1 MIAKL
6 TGLIDTIGDTFLI
19 LDVNGVGYLIS
30 CSSRTLSNIGAKDER
45 AMLLIETVMRAESLH
60 LYGFGSREEQ
70 DCFRL
75 LITVQGVGMRMGLAL
90 LSALAPSDI
99 YQAIAAQDKTTLTR
113 ADGVGP
119 KLATRILTELK
130 DKIPGDLN
138 FTPNVY
144 SLPSSLSPNV
154 QEAVSALVNL
164 GYRRLEAVTA
174 ISKAQHHLGEDA
186 SLNDLIRQGLSQL
199 ARSGT

>member
-30 CSSRTLSNIGAKDER
+30 CSSRTLSNIGAKGDR
-45 AMLLIETVMRAESLH
+45 AVLLIETVMRAESLH

-75 LITVQGVGMRMGLAL
+75 LTTVQGVGMRMGLAL

-99 YQAIAAQDKTTLTR
+99 YQAIAAQDKTTLTH

-119 KLATRILTELK
+119 KLASRILTELK
-130 DKIPGDLN
+130 DKIPGN
-138 FTPNVY
+138 IPFTSNVT

-174 ISKAQHHLGEDA
+174 ITKAQHHLGEDA

>member
-6 TGLIDTIGDTFLI
+6 TGLIDSIGDTFLI
-19 LDVNGVGYLIS
+19 LDVNGVGYFVS
-30 CSSRTLSNIGAKDER
+30 CSSRTLSTIGSKGER

-119 KLATRILTELK
+119 KLASRILTELK
-130 DKIPGDLN
+130 DKIPGDIR
-138 FTPNVY
+138 FTSNVT
-144 SLPSSLSPNV
+144 SLPSSLSPPV

-174 ISKAQHHLGEDA
+174 ISKAQQNLSEDA
-186 SLNDLIRQGLSQL
+186 SLNDLIRQGLSLL